1 MRAPIKCT
9 ASKIQSKKNKKPLD
23 NFKKICYN
31 NGVRKQKTPKKRK
44 EVCTMTKREMFVAIA
59 NLAEVQANPE
69 MVEFLNHQVE
79 MLDARKS
86 SGKTTLT
93 ATQKANLGI
102 KEDIIS
108 ALGDLDHPVT
118 VTELISSDERLEN
131 FKPQKISALLTQ
143 LKDEQRVVR
152 TMDKKRALYALV

>member
-1 MRAPIKCT
+1 
-9 ASKIQSKKNKKPLD
+9 
-23 NFKKICYN
+23 
-31 NGVRKQKTPKKRK
+31 
-44 EVCTMTKREMFVAIA
+44 MTKREMFVAIA